1 MDLSQGWA
9 NLFQIDFF
17 GPMMTNWN
25 MRDSFIIKGLYA
37 ITPDMADSNSLLLKT
52 QLAIEGGA
60 FMVQYRSKIQDRD
73 VKMQQC
79 AAILRLCREYKI
91 PCIVNDDVDMC
102 RVLEADGVHLG
113 KKDDNIAEVRS
124 ILGEDAIIG
133 SSCYDQLNRAKLA
146 QKEGASYVAFGA
158 MFETSTKPNAPRAT
172 LELLREAKSQIQIPI
187 VAIGGITMNNAHD
200 VIETGIDAIA
210 VINSLYESNSIKE
223 TAETL
228 SSMFH

>member
-1 MDLSQGWA
+1 MT
-9 NLFQIDFF
+9 
-17 GPMMTNWN
+17 TNWN

-37 ITPDMADSNSLLLKT
+37 ITPDSADLNTLIQKT
-52 QLAIEGGA
+52 KSAIEGGA

-79 AAILRLCREYKI
+79 AAILRLCREYEI

-102 RVLEADGVHLG
+102 RILEADGVHLG
-113 KKDDNIAEVRS
+113 EKDDNIAEVRH

-133 SSCYDQLNRAKLA
+133 SSCYDQLDRAKSA

-158 MFETSTKPNAPRAT
+158 MFPTSTKPNAPRAT
-172 LELLREAKSQIQIPI
+172 LALLKEAKREIQIPI
-187 VAIGGITMNNAHD
+187 VAIGGITVNNAHD
-200 VIETGIDAIA
+200 VIKTGIDAIA
-210 VINSLYESNSIKE
+210 VITSLYEAKSIKE

-228 SSMFH
+228 SKMFQIKI

>member
-1 MDLSQGWA
+1 MT
-9 NLFQIDFF
+9 
-17 GPMMTNWN
+17 TNWN
-25 MRDSFIIKGLYA
+25 MRDLFIIKGLYA
-37 ITPDMADSNSLLLKT
+37 ITPDMADLNTLIQKT

-60 FMVQYRSKIQDRD
+60 FMVQYRSKILNRD

-79 AAILRLCREYKI
+79 AAILRLCREYEI

-102 RVLEADGVHLG
+102 RILEADGVHLG
-113 KKDDNIAEVRS
+113 EKDDNIAEVRR

-133 SSCYDQLNRAKLA
+133 SSCYDQLERAKRA

-158 MFETSTKPNAPRAT
+158 MFPTSTKPNATRAT
-172 LELLREAKSQIQIPI
+172 LGLLREAKPQLKIPV
-187 VAIGGITMNNAHD
+187 VAIGGITVNNAHD
-200 VIETGIDAIA
+200 VIEAGVDAIA

-228 SSMFH
+228 SQMFH

>member
-1 MDLSQGWA
+1 
-9 NLFQIDFF
+9 
-17 GPMMTNWN
+17 MMTNWN

-37 ITPDMADSNSLLLKT
+37 ITPDMADSNSLLQKT

-79 AAILRLCREYKI
+79 AAILRLCREYEI

-113 KKDDNIAEVRS
+113 EKDDNIAEVRR

-133 SSCYDQLNRAKLA
+133 SSCYDQLNRANEA

-158 MFETSTKPNAPRAT
+158 MYPTSTKPNAPRAS
-172 LELLREAKSQIQIPI
+172 LALLREAKREIQIPI

-210 VINSLYESNSIKE
+210 VINSLYESTSIKE
-223 TAETL
+223 TAETF
-228 SSMFH
+228 SHMFH

>member
-1 MDLSQGWA
+1 
-9 NLFQIDFF
+9 
-17 GPMMTNWN
+17 MMTNWN

-37 ITPDMADSNSLLLKT
+37 ITPDMADSNSLFLKT

-73 VKMQQC
+73 VKIQQC

-113 KKDDNIAEVRS
+113 EKDDNIAEVRS
-124 ILGEDAIIG
+124 ILGENVIIG

>member
-1 MDLSQGWA
+1 MT
-9 NLFQIDFF
+9 
-17 GPMMTNWN
+17 TNWN

-37 ITPDMADSNSLLLKT
+37 ITPDSADLNTLIQKT

-60 FMVQYRSKIQDRD
+60 FMVQYRSKILNRD

-79 AAILRLCREYKI
+79 AAILRLCREYDV
-91 PCIVNDDVDMC
+91 PCIVNDDVEIC
-102 RVLEADGVHLG
+102 RVLKADGVHLG
-113 KKDDNIAEVRS
+113 EKDDNIAEVRH

-133 SSCYDQLNRAKLA
+133 SSCYDQLNRAKQA

-158 MFETSTKPNAPRAT
+158 VFPTPTKPNAPRAT
-172 LELLREAKSQIQIPI
+172 LELLREAKSEIQIPI

-210 VINSLYESNSIKE
+210 VITNLYESNSIKE

-228 SSMFH
+228 SQMFH

>member
-1 MDLSQGWA
+1 MDISLAWD

-17 GPMMTNWN
+17 GPMTTNWN

-37 ITPDMADSNSLLLKT
+37 ITPDSADLNTLIQKT

-60 FMVQYRSKIQDRD
+60 FMVQYRSKILNRD

-79 AAILRLCREYKI
+79 AAILRICREYDI
-91 PCIVNDDVDMC
+91 PCIVNDDVEMC

-113 KKDDNIAEVRS
+113 ENDDNIAEVRR
-124 ILGEDAIIG
+124 ILGEDSIIG
-133 SSCYDQLNRAKLA
+133 SSCYDQLNRAKQA

-158 MFETSTKPNAPRAT
+158 VFPTPTKPNAPRAT
-172 LELLREAKSQIQIPI
+172 LELLREAKSEIQIPI

-210 VINSLYESNSIKE
+210 VITSLYESNSIKE
-223 TAETL
+223 TAETF
-228 SSMFH
+228 SQMFH

>member
-1 MDLSQGWA
+1 
-9 NLFQIDFF
+9 
-17 GPMMTNWN
+17 

-37 ITPDMADSNSLLLKT
+37 ITPDSADLNTLIQKT
-52 QLAIEGGA
+52 KSAIEGGA

-79 AAILRLCREYKI
+79 AVILRLCREYEI

-113 KKDDNIAEVRS
+113 EKDDNIAEVRH

-133 SSCYDQLNRAKLA
+133 SSCYDQLDRAKSA

-158 MFETSTKPNAPRAT
+158 MFPTSTKPNAPRAT
-172 LELLREAKSQIQIPI
+172 LALLKEAKREIQIPI
-187 VAIGGITMNNAHD
+187 VAIGGITVNNAHD
-200 VIETGIDAIA
+200 VIKTGIDAIA
-210 VINSLYESNSIKE
+210 VITSLYEAKSIKE
-223 TAETL
+223 TAETFAK
-228 SSMFH
+228 MFQIKI

>member
-1 MDLSQGWA
+1 MT
-9 NLFQIDFF
+9 
-17 GPMMTNWN
+17 TNWN

-37 ITPDMADSNSLLLKT
+37 ITPDMADLNTLIQKT

-60 FMVQYRSKIQDRD
+60 FMVQYRSKILNRD

-79 AAILRLCREYKI
+79 AAILRLCREYEI

-102 RVLEADGVHLG
+102 RVLETDGVHLG
-113 KKDDNIAEVRS
+113 EKDDNIAEVRS

-158 MFETSTKPNAPRAT
+158 MFETSTKPNAPRAS
-172 LELLREAKSQIQIPI
+172 LALLREAKSEIQIPI

-210 VINSLYESNSIKE
+210 VITNLYESNSIKE

-228 SSMFH
+228 SQMFH

>member
-1 MDLSQGWA
+1 
-9 NLFQIDFF
+9 
-17 GPMMTNWN
+17 MMTNWN

-37 ITPDMADSNSLLLKT
+37 ITPDMADSNSLLQKT

-79 AAILRLCREYKI
+79 AAILRLCREYEI
-91 PCIVNDDVDMC
+91 PCIVNDDVGMC
-102 RVLEADGVHLG
+102 RILEADGVHLG
-113 KKDDNIAEVRS
+113 EKDDNIAEVRR

-133 SSCYDQLNRAKLA
+133 SSCYDQLNRANEA

-158 MFETSTKPNAPRAT
+158 MYPTSTKPNAPRAS
-172 LELLREAKSQIQIPI
+172 LALLREAKSEIQIPI

-223 TAETL
+223 TAETF
-228 SSMFH
+228 SHMFH

>member
-1 MDLSQGWA
+1 MDLSQAWA

-17 GPMMTNWN
+17 GPMTMNWN

-37 ITPDMADSNSLLLKT
+37 ITPDMADLNTLIQKT

-73 VKMQQC
+73 VKIQQC

-102 RVLEADGVHLG
+102 LVLEADGVHLG
-113 KKDDNIAEVRS
+113 EKDDNIAEVRR
-124 ILGEDAIIG
+124 ILGEDANIG

-172 LELLREAKSQIQIPI
+172 LKLLREAKSQIQIPI

-200 VIETGIDAIA
+200 VIKTGIDAIA

-223 TAETL
+223 TAETF
-228 SSMFH
+228 SHMFH

>member
-1 MDLSQGWA
+1 
-9 NLFQIDFF
+9 
-17 GPMMTNWN
+17 MMTNWN

-37 ITPDMADSNSLLLKT
+37 ITPDMADLNTLIQKT
-52 QLAIEGGA
+52 QWAIEGGA

-113 KKDDNIAEVRS
+113 EKDDNIAEVRR

-133 SSCYDQLNRAKLA
+133 SSCYDQLNRAKQA

-187 VAIGGITMNNAHD
+187 VAIGGITVNNAHD
-200 VIETGIDAIA
+200 VIKTGIDAIA
-210 VINSLYESNSIKE
+210 VITSLYEAKTIKE
-223 TAETL
+223 TAETFAK
-228 SSMFH
+228 MFHETI

>member
-1 MDLSQGWA
+1 
-9 NLFQIDFF
+9 
-17 GPMMTNWN
+17 MTMNWN

-37 ITPDMADSNSLLLKT
+37 ITPDMADLNTLIQKT

-60 FMVQYRSKIQDRD
+60 FMVQYRSKIHDRD

-102 RVLEADGVHLG
+102 RILEADGVHLG
-113 KKDDNIAEVRS
+113 EKDDNIADVRR

-133 SSCYDQLNRAKLA
+133 SSCYDQLNRAKQA
-146 QKEGASYVAFGA
+146 QNEGASYVAFGA
-158 MFETSTKPNAPRAT
+158 MFETLTKPNAPRAT
-172 LELLREAKSQIQIPI
+172 LELLREAKSQIQIPV

-210 VINSLYESNSIKE
+210 VINSLFEAKTIKE
-223 TAETL
+223 TAETF
-228 SSMFH
+228 SKMFH

>member
-1 MDLSQGWA
+1 
-9 NLFQIDFF
+9 
-17 GPMMTNWN
+17 MTMNWN

-37 ITPDMADSNSLLLKT
+37 ITPDMADLNTLIQKT

-79 AAILRLCREYKI
+79 AAILRLCREYDV
-91 PCIVNDDVDMC
+91 PCIVNDDVEIC
-102 RVLEADGVHLG
+102 RVLKADGVHLG
-113 KKDDNIAEVRS
+113 EKDDNIAEVRH

-133 SSCYDQLNRAKLA
+133 SSCYDQLNRAKQA

-158 MFETSTKPNAPRAT
+158 MFPTPTKPNAPRAT
-172 LELLREAKSQIQIPI
+172 LELLREAKSEIQIPI

-210 VINSLYESNSIKE
+210 VITSLFEAKSIKE
-223 TAETL
+223 TAETF
-228 SSMFH
+228 SKMFH

>member
-1 MDLSQGWA
+1 
-9 NLFQIDFF
+9 
-17 GPMMTNWN
+17 MMTNWN

-158 MFETSTKPNAPRAT
+158 MFEPSPNPNAPRAT

>member
-1 MDLSQGWA
+1 
-9 NLFQIDFF
+9 
-17 GPMMTNWN
+17 MMTNWN

-73 VKMQQC
+73 VKIQQC

-187 VAIGGITMNNAHD
+187 VAIGGITVNNAHD
-200 VIETGIDAIA
+200 VIKTGIDAIA
-210 VINSLYESNSIKE
+210 VITSLFEAKTIKE
-223 TAETL
+223 TAETFVK
-228 SSMFH
+228 MFH